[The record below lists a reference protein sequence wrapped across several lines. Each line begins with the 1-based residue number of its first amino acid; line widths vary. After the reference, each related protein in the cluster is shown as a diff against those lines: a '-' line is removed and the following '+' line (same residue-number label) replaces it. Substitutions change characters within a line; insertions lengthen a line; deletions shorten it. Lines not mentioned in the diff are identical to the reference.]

1 MNHLPF
7 IVGSYAAGLVIL
19 VWCAL
24 APVLRGRRL
33 TRALQARENIPEEE
47 HASQA

>member
-33 TRALQARENIPEEE
+33 TRALQLREAATEDE
-47 HASQA
+47 HAPQA